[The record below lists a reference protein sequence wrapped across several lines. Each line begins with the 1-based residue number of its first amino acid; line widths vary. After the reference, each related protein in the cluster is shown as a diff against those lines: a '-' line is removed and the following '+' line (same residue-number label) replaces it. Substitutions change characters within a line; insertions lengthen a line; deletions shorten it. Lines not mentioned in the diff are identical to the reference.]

1 MESLIDQRYRLDL
14 IVKYLEG
21 YEELPAAKSKAKF
34 FCPLC
39 QSSRKRD
46 KYQQKKGAC
55 FWNSTCNSW
64 RFNCVKCH
72 PKGIGMFN
80 YLSKLDSGL
89 ASAYQLERWHSG
101 TTGWGHDCPS
111 PIRADA
117 FTAKS
122 QGLMDKQLKEG
133 SENGIA

>member
-46 KYQQKKGAC
+46 KYQQKKVLAFGIQ
-55 FWNSTCNSW
+55 
-64 RFNCVKCH
+64 H
-72 PKGIGMFN
+72 PIVGD
-80 YLSKLDSGL
+80 L
-89 ASAYQLERWHSG
+89 
-101 TTGWGHDCPS
+101 
-111 PIRADA
+111 
-117 FTAKS
+117 
-122 QGLMDKQLKEG
+122 
-133 SENGIA
+133 IA

>member
-14 IVKYLEG
+14 VARYLEG
-21 YEELPAAKSKAKF
+21 YEEASMAQNKAKF

-55 FWNSTCNSW
+55 FWNSTSNSW
-64 RFNCVKCH
+64 RFNCMKCH

-89 ASAYQLERWHSG
+89 ASAYQLERWQSG

-111 PIRADA
+111 PV
-117 FTAKS
+117 FAKVAPHS
-122 QGLMDKQLKEG
+122 
-133 SENGIA
+133 SAPSSCP

>member
-1 MESLIDQRYRLDL
+1 M
-14 IVKYLEG
+14 K
-21 YEELPAAKSKAKF
+21 
-34 FCPLC
+34 
-39 QSSRKRD
+39 
-46 KYQQKKGAC
+46 
-55 FWNSTCNSW
+55 CN
-64 RFNCVKCH
+64 

-117 FTAKS
+117 FTAKP

-133 SENGIA
+133 SENGTV